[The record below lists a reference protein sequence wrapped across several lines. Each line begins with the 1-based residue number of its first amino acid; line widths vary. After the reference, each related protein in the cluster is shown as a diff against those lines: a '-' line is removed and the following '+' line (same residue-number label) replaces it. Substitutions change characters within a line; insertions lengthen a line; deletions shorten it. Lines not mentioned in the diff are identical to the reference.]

1 MMLIIPTETRVY
13 SESSRVD
20 SKQSTTT
27 RGPHRT
33 MQKCEYDFVVL
44 YGTKSENKN
53 VPALVYISYEEHLF
67 I

>member
-44 YGTKSENKN
+44 YGTKSEN
-53 VPALVYISYEEHLF
+53 
-67 I
+67 